1 MMTEPTDFEQDTDDT
16 PDELLP
22 LSVAVDMLEDVV
34 KMLNEVDD
42 LVTQHRRAAG
52 DDHHALEQLQHATM
66 RINQAWGSVVSAR
79 KVLRG
84 KRVQ

>member
-1 MMTEPTDFEQDTDDT
+1 MSDQPDFEQDDT

-22 LSVAVDMLEDVV
+22 LSVGVDMLDDVV
-34 KMLNEVDD
+34 KLLNQVDD
-42 LVTQHRRAAG
+42 LVTQHRRAAS
-52 DDHHALEQLQHATM
+52 DDPRALEQLQHATM

-84 KRVQ
+84 KHGQ